1 MRLNLY
7 SLQLF
12 VAVVEEGTI
21 AGAAERE
28 HIAASALSKRISEL
42 ERAVD
47 TPLLTRRAR
56 GVEPTAAGR
65 ILARGARLL
74 LHHADDLSTELQH
87 FALGASGHVR
97 IAANLSSLTQFLPG
111 DLKRFTEAHPRIQL
125 DLEERVS
132 HVVTRIVADNAA
144 DIGIYT
150 DAADDGALEVFPYR
164 RDRMVLVTR
173 SDHPL
178 AGADAVAF
186 AQTLPFAYVGMHP
199 GSAGNDQ
206 LLRAAEAAGAALTMH
221 FQVTSYD
228 AMISMIKAGL
238 GIGVMPR
245 DAIALFANEGLSI
258 MPLSDAWANRQ
269 LKLCVRSKNA
279 LTSAARRLLDHLCAA
294 AAETAD
300 GPATSA
306 IAASS

>member
-1 MRLNLY
+1 M
-7 SLQLF
+7 
-12 VAVVEEGTI
+12 
-21 AGAAERE
+21 
-28 HIAASALSKRISEL
+28 
-42 ERAVD
+42 
-47 TPLLTRRAR
+47 
-56 GVEPTAAGR
+56 
-65 ILARGARLL
+65 
-74 LHHADDLSTELQH
+74 
-87 FALGASGHVR
+87 
-97 IAANLSSLTQFLPG
+97 
-111 DLKRFTEAHPRIQL
+111 
-125 DLEERVS
+125 
-132 HVVTRIVADNAA
+132 VADNAA

-178 AGADAVAF
+178 AGADVVAF

-269 LKLCVRSKNA
+269 LKLCVRSKTA